1 MNKKYI
7 IIIVILGGVII
18 YSFFYITKKQEY
30 TEEIIDESFLVN
42 SINTIEESNIENNK
56 IKIHITGEVNMQG
69 IIEIDEGGRI
79 ADAIE
84 AAGGITMKADI
95 TKVNLAY
102 VLEDGQKLYI
112 PSIEDQNFVEIQEN
126 SGENVIL
133 TTENKT
139 SKININKANE
149 EELQKITGV
158 GPSLA
163 SKIIQYREENGKF
176 KEVED
181 LNNVSGI
188 GEKKFESIKE
198 YVCVK

>member
-7 IIIVILGGVII
+7 VFVIILGGIIII
-18 YSFFYITKKQEY
+18 YLFFYNSKNETYNINLIEENLMINNVSG
-30 TEEIIDESFLVN
+30 TEEIK
-42 SINTIEESNIENNK
+42 NNK
-56 IKIHITGEVNMQG
+56 IKIHITGEVNTQG

-84 AAGGITMKADI
+84 AAGGITLKADL

-112 PSIEDQNFVEIQEN
+112 PSVDEQNFVEIQDD
-126 SGENVIL
+126 SGENVIVNS
-133 TTENKT
+133 ENKT
-139 SKININKANE
+139 GKININKASE

-188 GEKKFESIKE
+188 GEKKFESIKK